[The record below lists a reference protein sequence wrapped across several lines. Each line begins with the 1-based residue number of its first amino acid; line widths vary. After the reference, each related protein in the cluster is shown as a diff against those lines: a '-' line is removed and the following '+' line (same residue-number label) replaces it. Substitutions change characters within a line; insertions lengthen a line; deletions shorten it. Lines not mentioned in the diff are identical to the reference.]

1 MIDGSSASAPL
12 TAAALAER
20 LGARVVAGDGG
31 RLVVGVCGN
40 NALQAGAVTY
50 LTAAPADT
58 APLAV
63 LGALLVAPGLVLAV
77 DVPHLA
83 CANPRLAFAQALAYY
98 HPEDVPPAGVHPTA
112 TVAPDAQLGAGV
124 SIGPHASIGSG
135 AVLGDGV
142 VIGDG
147 AVVANGVVLGAGTR
161 LFPQVV
167 IYPRCTLGARVR
179 VHAGT
184 VIGSDGFGY
193 EWDGTRH
200 AKIPQVGGVIIEDDV
215 ELGANVTVDNGTV
228 GATVIRRGTKVDNLV
243 HLAHNVEVGEH
254 TLLVAQVGISGS
266 TRVGAGCVLGGQVG
280 VAGHLSIGPRS
291 TIAAKS
297 GVSKNVPG
305 NATYS
310 GFPLRRHEEEKKIKA
325 ALGRLPQL
333 LRRVARLEQQH
344 DGGNGQ
350 D

>member
-31 RLVVGVCGN
+31 RLVCGVCGN
-40 NALQAGAVTY
+40 TALQAGALTY
-50 LTAAPADT
+50 LTAAPAD
-58 APLAV
+58 AAALAV
-63 LGALLVAPGLVLAV
+63 LGAVLVPPGLTLAA
-77 DVPHLA
+77 DVPHLE
-83 CANPRLAFAQALAYY
+83 CATPRLAFAQALAYY
-98 HPEDVPPAGVHPTA
+98 HPEEVPPAGVHPTA
-112 TVAPDAQLGAGV
+112 VVAPDAQLGADV

-142 VIGDG
+142 IVGDG
-147 AVVANGVVLGAGTR
+147 AVVGNGVVIGAGTR
-161 LFPQVV
+161 LFPRVV

-200 AKIPQVGGVIIEDDV
+200 AKIPQVGGVSIEDDV
-215 ELGANVTVDNGTV
+215 ELGANVTVDNGVV
-228 GATVIRRGTKVDNLV
+228 GATVIRRGTKIDNLV
-243 HLAHNVEVGEH
+243 HIAHNVDIGEH
-254 TLLVAQVGISGS
+254 CLLISQVGVAGS
-266 TRVGAGCVLGGQVG
+266 ARVGAGCVLGGQVG
-280 VAGHLSIGPRS
+280 VAGHLTIGPRA

-297 GVSKNVPG
+297 GVSKSVPG
-305 NATYS
+305 NAVYS

-333 LRRVARLEQQH
+333 LRRVARLEQRH
-344 DGGNGQ
+344 DGGNE